1 MLYSTIKYNALMLK
15 YFSRSLVMYKKFGL
29 FMSFGVFINASD
41 FISSRDNTGFWIWVA
56 MFTLGLI
63 GIIILFLSS
72 RQMSKIKDMH
82 NRVLNKQ
89 LEMEK
94 NQALILTTMSENIH
108 NMAKEALQS
117 VDKGKKNST
126 VSIDTVDVEEALF
139 DVTNDLI
146 EFLRLKSRKVEIVN
160 EEFNLN
166 NVLNEVSGTVC
177 SHFKGSNVE
186 LIFDINNTVPR
197 LFVGDSLHLGKIIN
211 NILENRLASLN
222 NEELRLEINVYNTFD
237 DKVELQLQFID
248 TGVGMTQDEVDTLFI
263 PYYDEESGQYTG
275 LGLFVAQELVRMMN
289 GEISIHSH
297 TGKGTS
303 FTLTIPL
310 DIVDPQNKRRYR
322 LPEKILTDKKVLI
335 VDENYNSALAIK
347 KMFAYFKHDV
357 KILSKEKFI
366 EAMPNFTAFDIVVL
380 DEELFSIRTIEY
392 AKEIQEKHDIK
403 IVSLTSLLKMNENNQ
418 SIDIVDRQMF
428 KPLTQER
435 IFEMIINMYELK
447 VAPIFEDSLDEN
459 TKAKI
464 YTSTILETHNVNQN
478 SFSVFKNKKLLIV
491 EDNIINQKVL
501 TNILNHSGMQISL
514 ANNGLEAVE
523 LIESNRENAFD
534 MVLMDINMPVM
545 DGYAATQKIRL
556 NTKYDSIPV
565 VAFTALVLDSE
576 IEKMFNSG
584 VNAFLAKPLNIGKLY
599 TALSM
604 FLLDKPNKYMQEEE
618 ISSAEEVNIS
628 VLCVKTGIRHSG
640 ESKALYMEVLAE
652 FVEAYQ
658 DSDVIFKK
666 LIEEHRFEQLK
677 MLCLD
682 MKGLSGTIGANEMSA
697 EIAEVQKL
705 LLYKKNEELPSHIG
719 RYGQGL
725 KTLIDNIKIYLEDNV

>member
-1 MLYSTIKYNALMLK
+1 MIKY
-15 YFSRSLVMYKKFGL
+15 FTRSLTMYKKFGL
-29 FMSFGVFINASD
+29 FIGMGIYTYASNIVSAESD
-41 FISSRDNTGFWIWVA
+41 TGFWIWVA
-56 MFTLGLI
+56 MFALGLI

-72 RQMSKIKDMH
+72 TQMSKIQTMH
-82 NRVLNKQ
+82 KTVLNKQ

-108 NMAKEALQS
+108 SMAKEAFQNNEIEKPTIETGNETDS
-117 VDKGKKNST
+117 
-126 VSIDTVDVEEALF
+126 VEEALL

-146 EFLRLKSRKVEIVN
+146 EFLRLKSRKVEIIN

-177 SHFKGSNVE
+177 AHFKGSKVE
-186 LIFDINNTVPR
+186 LIFDINNAVPR

-211 NILENRLASLN
+211 NILENRLASLHD
-222 NEELRLEINVYNTFD
+222 EELKLEINVFNTFE

-248 TGVGMTQDEVDTLFI
+248 TGAGMTQEEVDKLFV
-263 PYYDEESGQYTG
+263 PYYNEESGQYAG

-297 TGKGTS
+297 SGKGTS
-303 FTLTIPL
+303 FTLTMPL
-310 DIVDPQNKRRYR
+310 DVVDPENKRRYR

-335 VDENYNSALAIK
+335 VDENYNSALALK

-357 KILSKEKFI
+357 KVLSKEKFI
-366 EAMPNFTAFDIVVL
+366 EAMPNLTPYDIVVL
-380 DEELFSIRTIEY
+380 DEELFTIRTIEY
-392 AKEIQEKHDIK
+392 LKEVQENHALKV
-403 IVSLTSLLKMNENNQ
+403 VSLSSLLQIDTEDQ
-418 SIDIVDRQMF
+418 QIDIVDRRMF

-447 VAPIFEDSLDEN
+447 VAPIFEESLDE
-459 TKAKI
+459 TDKAKI
-464 YTSTILETHNVNQN
+464 YTSTILETHNINQN
-478 SFSVFKNKKLLIV
+478 SFSVFKRKKLLIV

-501 TNILNHSGMQISL
+501 TNILHHSGIHISL
-514 ANNGLEAVE
+514 ANNGLEAVKM
-523 LIESNRENAFD
+523 IDNKGENAFD

-545 DGYAATQKIRL
+545 DGYAATQKIR
-556 NTKYDSIPV
+556 YDKKFDAIPI

-604 FLLDKPNKYMQEEE
+604 FLLDKPNKYTEEN
-618 ISSAEEVNIS
+618 EENTVENFNTSILS
-628 VLCVKTGIRHSG
+628 VETGIRHSG
-640 ESKALYMEVLAE
+640 ESKALYMEVLTE
-652 FVEAYQ
+652 FVEAYEQ
-658 DSDVIFKK
+658 SNLLFAK
-666 LIEEHRFEQLK
+666 LIGEHRYEQLK

-682 MKGLSGTIGANEMSA
+682 MKGLSGTIGATEMSK
-697 EIAEVQKL
+697 EIGVVQKL
-705 LLYKKNEELPSHIG
+705 LLYNKHEQLSSHIG
-719 RYGQGL
+719 IYEKEL
-725 KTLIDNIKIYLEDNV
+725 KNLMETIKIYLSENS